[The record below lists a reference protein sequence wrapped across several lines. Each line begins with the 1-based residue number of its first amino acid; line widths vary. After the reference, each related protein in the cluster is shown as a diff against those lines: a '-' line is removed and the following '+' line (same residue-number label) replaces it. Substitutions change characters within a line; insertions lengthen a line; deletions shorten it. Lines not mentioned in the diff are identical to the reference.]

1 MIKNVVFDIGNVVT
15 RWDPQLICSRT
26 FGEDRAT
33 PEFSSGIFRHD
44 IWRSLNRGEL
54 TEDEAKQAFHE
65 SHDHSHEELTAMFF
79 HVKDTQDLVEGTVDL
94 MERLIAAEFR
104 LFALTDNVKEIESYL
119 RERYDFWRHFD
130 GVVNSA
136 HVGCLKPGREIFN
149 HLLDGFGLTPEHT
162 VFMDDMPHNVD
173 GARAM
178 NMYAIQFKTAEQ
190 TEGELRALG
199 LRF

>member
-1 MIKNVVFDIGNVVT
+1 
-15 RWDPQLICSRT
+15 
-26 FGEDRAT
+26 
-33 PEFSSGIFRHD
+33 
-44 IWRSLNRGEL
+44 
-54 TEDEAKQAFHE
+54 
-65 SHDHSHEELTAMFF
+65 MFF
-79 HVKDTQDLVEGTVDL
+79 HVKDSQDLVDGTVDL
-94 MERLIAAEFR
+94 MERLVAAEFR

-136 HVGCLKPGREIFN
+136 YVGCLKPDPQIFN
-149 HLLDGFGLTPEHT
+149 HLLEGFGLEPQHT

-178 NMYAIQFKTAEQ
+178 NMHAIQFKTAEQ
-190 TEGELRALG
+190 AEGALRALG